1 LSVVTDLNRQFGFI
15 ERYNRQ
21 KVPIMKK
28 LNTLAAAVALAAGSQ
43 GAQALTPWANGTPD
57 LVVYTSG
64 GAAQDKAYTQVI
76 NDVLAASGSVDTF
89 SDVDPAD
96 PTQTLGARWTAY
108 YFTGSSTLPSGL
120 AGKKILLEKRIYGAA
135 GYGLIPLLAGGA
147 TYSGLPIEHLLVA
160 GTTAAQWVANGTQSW
175 KQTISSTNAT
185 TYLTHVVSDAGFSGV
200 DPSILLKPGT
210 INYPTPVKQISTGTL
225 DGSSGSITWPTTLTA
240 VPTTGNAAFTV
251 LPTGGLVYG
260 VAVTLDLYKVLQAA
274 EKRAGKLP
282 STVTIGA
289 YDEGSLPSLNS
300 NVLASIISGNVGA
313 WEQIKIVDTTAGN
326 AVKTL
331 LDPSILSDAGVSAPY
346 VSQTTGKTP
355 VAVGNRNNG
364 AAVGAVAYAALLN
377 YPSVANSF
385 APATAVPN
393 DSPDEDGSLPIVKQP
408 NGTTDTG
415 NLLKDWQNGTNLT
428 GYNNV
433 VSGSGFANRWG
444 IAINNA
450 SGNTK
455 VTAAGTGGD
464 PWRYIKIDGYAP
476 TLENVAS
483 ADYPLW
489 AEGTFI
495 FRTTKATDKQWA
507 NKVNLFKALANALGS
522 PTVANEVNPTQA
534 WGATGIFA
542 TTADPRNFTASI
554 PFNSASPVVP
564 LTHKNGTT
572 THADIVPVANPKSN
586 GGLAL
591 QLK

>member
-1 LSVVTDLNRQFGFI
+1 
-15 ERYNRQ
+15 
-21 KVPIMKK
+21 MKK
-28 LNTLAAAVALAAGSQ
+28 LNTLAAAVALAVGSQ
-43 GAQALTPWANGTPD
+43 GAYALTPWANGTPD

-64 GAAQDKAYTQVI
+64 GAAQDKAYAQVI
-76 NDVLAASGSVDTF
+76 NDVLATSGSVDVF
-89 SDVDPAD
+89 ADVDPAD
-96 PTQTLGARWTAY
+96 PAQTVGARWTAY

-135 GYGLIPLLAGGA
+135 GYGLVPLLAGSGSA
-147 TYSGLPIEHLLVA
+147 GLPIEHLLVA

-185 TYLTHVVSDAGFSGV
+185 TYLTHVVSDAGFLGV

-210 INYPTPVKQISTGTL
+210 INYPTPVNQVSTGTP
-225 DGSSGSITWPTTLTA
+225 DGSTGSVTWPTNLTA
-240 VPTTGNAAFTV
+240 VPSTGNAAFTV
-251 LPTGGLVYG
+251 LSTGGLVYG
-260 VAVTLDLYKVLQAA
+260 VAVTQDLYKVLQAA

-289 YDEGSLPSLNS
+289 YDEASLPSLSRNI
-300 NVLASIISGNVGA
+300 LASIISGKVGA
-313 WEQIKIVDTTAGN
+313 WDQIKIVDTTAGN
-326 AVKTL
+326 TVKTL
-331 LDPSILSDAGVSAPY
+331 LDPSILSDAGVTAPF

-355 VAVGNRNNG
+355 IAVGNRNNG

-393 DSPDEDGSLPIVKQP
+393 DQPDEDASLPIVKQP

-433 VSGSGFANRWG
+433 KSGSGYANRWG

-450 SGNTK
+450 GGNTK

-464 PWRYIKIDGYAP
+464 PWRYIKIDDYAP
-476 TLENVAS
+476 TIANVAS

-495 FRTTKATDKQWA
+495 FRTAKASDKQWA
-507 NKVNLFKALANALGS
+507 NKVNLFTALANALGS
-522 PTVANEVNPTQA
+522 PTVANEVNTNQA

-542 TTADPRNFTASI
+542 TTADPRGFTASI

-564 LTHKNGTT
+564 LTHKNGSS
-572 THADIVPVANPKSN
+572 THTDIVPVANPNSS